1 MRPAYSWLTRRG
13 EGGQKW
19 ENLAYVI
26 YKRSLGRRK
35 NRYFGAFFRGFP
47 KFWRQ
52 SEHGNSEKNRL
63 RRACN
68 LAKNNN
74 TRNDHHLPKISHYGQ
89 SQLIKTVHF
98 FFALRMIYG
107 IKHVECRILNS
118 DQTMHYNS
126 IFRSPISV
134 IEMNF
139 WRSEVCN
146 CTARLKGKD
155 RGESNLG

>member
-1 MRPAYSWLTRRG
+1 MLQLYPPLRTIPPLVYYNLRPA
-13 EGGQKW
+13 
-19 ENLAYVI
+19 
-26 YKRSLGRRK
+26 GRRK
-35 NRYFGAFFRGFP
+35 NRYFDAFFRGFP

-52 SEHGNSEKNRL
+52 SEHGNSEKIACGA
-63 RRACN
+63 RAISQ
-68 LAKNNN
+68 KNN
-74 TRNDHHLPKISHYGQ
+74 TRNDHHLPKISHYVQ

-107 IKHVECRILNS
+107 IKHVEGRILNS
-118 DQTMHYNS
+118 DQAMHYNS
-126 IFRSPISV
+126 IFRAPISV